1 MPARHLGHT
10 PPERANE
17 LFDKILA
24 TSDGAAKTR
33 ERLLTDLRDELELLA
48 NLQEQHLFPILQK
61 HGMQDLL
68 DAAISDNKETGSRL
82 AELDAMPKNGSE
94 FLGKVDELR
103 RTFQKHIRDDRKEL
117 LPAILQVLSAEEAQ
131 AVADKVEDE
140 VASFDEA
147 REPELDGQAHDL
159 RTVPEGVV
167 EIIHAGTESA
177 QAVTFGVHDISR
189 ECLRMSHKRL
199 QTNIDGW
206 TRLSQCRSLQDLAT
220 VQISLLQDNLEQTLS
235 NGARLADLAVQ
246 LTETTAWKAAPGA
259 QKTTPHSRDFA

>member
-1 MPARHLGHT
+1 
-10 PPERANE
+10 
-17 LFDKILA
+17 
-24 TSDGAAKTR
+24 
-33 ERLLTDLRDELELLA
+33 
-48 NLQEQHLFPILQK
+48 
-61 HGMQDLL
+61 
-68 DAAISDNKETGSRL
+68 
-82 AELDAMPKNGSE
+82 MPKNGSE

-167 EIIHAGTESA
+167 EIMHAGTESA

-189 ECLRMSHKRL
+189 ECLRH
-199 QTNIDGW
+199 
-206 TRLSQCRSLQDLAT
+206 CRMAPADQHRWLD
-220 VQISLLQDNLEQTLS
+220 QTLAVPIPAGS
-235 NGARLADLAVQ
+235 RNRADLAP
-246 LTETTAWKAAPGA
+246 PG
-259 QKTTPHSRDFA
+259 